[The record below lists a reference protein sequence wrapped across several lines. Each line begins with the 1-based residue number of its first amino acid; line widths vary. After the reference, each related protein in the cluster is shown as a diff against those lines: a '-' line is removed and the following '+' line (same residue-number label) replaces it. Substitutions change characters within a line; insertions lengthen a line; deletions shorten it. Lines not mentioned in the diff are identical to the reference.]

1 MARIRKTVTLKLEIF
16 NKIEELRG
24 GKTFSTF
31 LNNFLE
37 DKLLEKKLKG
47 GQKKKKNEQIN

>member
-1 MARIRKTVTLKLEIF
+1 MARIRKTVTFKLEIF
-16 NKIEELRG
+16 KKIEELRG

-37 DKLLEKKLKG
+37 EKLIKTIERRT
-47 GQKKKKNEQIN
+47 KKKNEK